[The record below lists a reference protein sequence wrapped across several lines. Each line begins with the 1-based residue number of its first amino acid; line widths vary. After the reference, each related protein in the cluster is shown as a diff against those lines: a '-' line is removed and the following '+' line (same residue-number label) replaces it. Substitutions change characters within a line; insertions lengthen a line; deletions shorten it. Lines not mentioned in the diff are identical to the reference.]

1 LEKIKNLQ
9 KEIEEN
15 EKNFQ
20 LETSNL
26 KEIFQKELHEKDE
39 KIEQLEKSLKNL
51 RSENY
56 AKIEALTIVLKNSLS
71 PNGPINNTTTE
82 TKNLYNDFLKMEIS
96 NCSNTST
103 PQSKKRKA
111 DDTPPPIEEAVTEL
125 RRLKVRF
132 M

>member
-1 LEKIKNLQ
+1 MEKIKNLQ